1 MHTTDGSAAMRRGCL
16 IFMSPKWQWKPA
28 VWLLSNFSSLSHY
41 FLFWHSW
48 DLASQKVKYWAYSSS
63 SFVTY
68 SLLFPGFIRA
78 GSDGVAALAS
88 GRLREGRKTS
98 VRIMRRQ
105 KLEDREMLC
114 QEFTGLQMYAIR
126 RSQIFSW
133 QARELHRTEN
143 NSDCLVCCDRWQQ
156 PLSEH
161 NEGDPVSAPT
171 RCHTSEELVV

>member
-1 MHTTDGSAAMRRGCL
+1 MGVL
-16 IFMSPKWQWKPA
+16 QWGEDVSYSCRPNDCENLQFDRCPTLA
-28 VWLLSNFSSLSHY
+28 LCPITSF
-41 FLFWHSW
+41 FWHSW

-78 GSDGVAALAS
+78 GSDGVAELAS

-126 RSQIFSW
+126 CSQIFSW

-143 NSDCLVCCDRWQQ
+143 NSDCLVCYDRWQQ

-171 RCHTSEELVV
+171 QCHTSEEVVV